1 MVNMSASDSAVF
13 HRAIGMGISA
23 LGLAA
28 PWSCAGCGVAEHS
41 WCPTCADELAGP
53 VVSRQPNPSTAGLPP
68 VFQCAL
74 YAGSVRQGIIAW
86 KDRGRRDMAAPLSAA
101 LARVLAEVVPHE
113 QEVIVVPIP
122 SNPAATR
129 QRGEDVLLRVVRRAV
144 RELPMSLPVIS
155 ALVHR
160 RSVHDQSSLGATER
174 RTNLDNALRC
184 VAVPPGATVIVVD
197 DVITT
202 GATLAEATRALSA
215 AGAQVLAAA
224 MIAGTERRRR
234 PKSPVDCS
242 GSAHGSSLG

>member
-1 MVNMSASDSAVF
+1 
-13 HRAIGMGISA
+13 
-23 LGLAA
+23 
-28 PWSCAGCGVAEHS
+28 
-41 WCPTCADELAGP
+41 
-53 VVSRQPNPSTAGLPP
+53 
-68 VFQCAL
+68 
-74 YAGSVRQGIIAW
+74 
-86 KDRGRRDMAAPLSAA
+86 
-101 LARVLAEVVPHE
+101 
-113 QEVIVVPIP
+113 
-122 SNPAATR
+122 
-129 QRGEDVLLRVVRRAV
+129 
-144 RELPMSLPVIS
+144 MSLPVIS